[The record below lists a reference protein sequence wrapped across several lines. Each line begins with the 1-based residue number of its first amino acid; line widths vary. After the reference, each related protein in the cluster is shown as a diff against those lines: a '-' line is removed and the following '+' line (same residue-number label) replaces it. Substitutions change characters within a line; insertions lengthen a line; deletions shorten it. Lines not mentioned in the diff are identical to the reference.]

1 MKFKIEI
8 VCDNA
13 VLQDGQLVDELH
25 LILHRVIND
34 LPNDISVEKPEFSR
48 ELRDTNGN
56 TVGTVALNADLIQS
70 DTETETNDFILC
82 EKCQE
87 STHVEGALFVQ
98 GKYVCLS
105 CWR

>member
-8 VCDNA
+8 VCNNA
-13 VLQDGQLVDELH
+13 AFHDGQLVDELH

-34 LPNDISVEKPEFSR
+34 LPNDISVESPEFSR
-48 ELRDTNGN
+48 KLRDTNGN
-56 TVGTVALNADLIQS
+56 AVGIVSLDATLIQS
-70 DTETETNDFILC
+70 DAETEANDFILC

-87 STHVEGALFVQ
+87 STHFEDALFVQ